1 MLNIVLAPSLFAHA
15 FNGLFILLAFILF
28 YTNLSTFKNLD
39 AYKKVIL
46 LLLFSI
52 TMGIHGLSHMGLES
66 IYNYNPFHF
75 LGYI

>member
-1 MLNIVLAPSLFAHA
+1 MFNIVLAPSLFAHA
-15 FNGLFILLAFILF
+15 FNGLFILLALILL
-28 YTNLSTFKNLD
+28 YTNFSTFKNLD

-66 IYNYNPFHF
+66 IYNYNPFQI
-75 LGYI
+75 LGY